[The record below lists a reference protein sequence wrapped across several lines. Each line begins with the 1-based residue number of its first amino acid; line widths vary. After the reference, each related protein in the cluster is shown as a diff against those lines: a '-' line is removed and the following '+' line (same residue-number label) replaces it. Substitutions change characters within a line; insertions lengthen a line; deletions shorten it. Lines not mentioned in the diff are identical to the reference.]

1 MNRKLLL
8 ISDLAGYGK
17 VGMSAMFPILAKA
30 GINTFNLPTA
40 LISNTF
46 AYGQFKVLDTTEYM
60 EQTLSTWERLNFSFD
75 IICIGYITS
84 TKQANLV
91 LDYVQSQKKNGAF
104 IFLDPIMGDDGEL
117 FSGLSQQT
125 VENMKRLCAVSD
137 IIIPNFTEAAFLANM
152 NPQSKNLDGKD
163 SQNLLHTL
171 SDLGAKSII
180 ITSARVNS
188 RIVVLGY
195 DGHSNRQ
202 FALPVNYIPV
212 NIPGAGDIFTAL
224 VISRIFT
231 GADLENA
238 VEFAMRN
245 IEILIAQNTTIKDIN
260 QGIPLEKSLEL
271 LDFEK

>member
-46 AYGQFKVLDTTEYM
+46 AYGQFEVLDTTEYM
-60 EQTLSTWERLNFSFD
+60 ERTLSTWERLNFSFD

-91 LDYVQSQKKNGAF
+91 LDYVQSQKENGAF
-104 IFLDPIMGDDGEL
+104 IFLDSIMGDDGEL

-125 VENMKRLCAVSD
+125 VENMKKLCAVSD

-152 NPQSKNLDGKD
+152 QPQSKNLDEKD
-163 SQNLLHTL
+163 SLYLLHSL
-171 SDLGAKSII
+171 RDLGAKSII

-195 DGHSNRQ
+195 DGQSNRQ
-202 FALPVNYIPV
+202 FILPVNYIPV
-212 NIPGAGDIFTAL
+212 NIPWAGDIFTAL

-231 GADLENA
+231 GADLEKA

-245 IEILIAQNTTIKDIN
+245 IEILIARNRTIEDIN
-260 QGIPLEKSLEL
+260 QGILLEKSLEL
-271 LDFEK
+271 LNFEK